1 MTPPTATHENPD
13 SDEDFDMVDFPEVPK
28 QPLQSNKGSITAPE
42 MLHFPASALSDEDD
56 DDQEESNQL
65 EPEKSVS
72 DVEAKQ
78 FLPFIRP
85 PSQSSA
91 SFTIREHDSPSSI
104 SNKRDDDTVDLQD
117 VLAAAQAAAESAE
130 RAAAAARSAAS
141 IAQLRINELFKKRDG
156 QVPVPNLDK
165 QNSIGDPDSASSS
178 SPTQTNGHENPSPSF
193 YEPQSGLDS
202 SSPRPDNVLSPG
214 TGHHQPQRLP
224 SMDDEAYFSYPNLFT
239 SQGSN
244 LSPHAPSSTDS
255 K

>member
-1 MTPPTATHENPD
+1 MPLPKEKHDETPATATHENS
-13 SDEDFDMVDFPEVPK
+13 SDEDFDMVDFPEVPT

-42 MLHFPASALSDEDD
+42 MLHFPASALSDDDDD
-56 DDQEESNQL
+56 DDQDKSNQL
-65 EPEKSVS
+65 DPEDTVREKSVT

-78 FLPFIRP
+78 FVPFIRP

-91 SFTIREHDSPSSI
+91 TFIKEHDSPSSN
-104 SNKRDDDTVDLQD
+104 SKTKDDDTVDLQD

-141 IAQLRINELFKKRDG
+141 IAQLRINELFKKKDG
-156 QVPVPNLDK
+156 QAPIPNVDNQLDK
-165 QNSIGDPDSASSS
+165 QNSIGDPGSA
-178 SPTQTNGHENPSPSF
+178 
-193 YEPQSGLDS
+193 LDS
-202 SSPRPDNVLSPG
+202 PLASPPENVLSRE

-224 SMDDEAYFSYPNLFT
+224 SMDDEAYFTYPNLFT

-244 LSPHAPSSTDS
+244 LSPQARSSTDS